1 MLKLDVATYV
11 AFPAL
16 KASSH
21 SAIHPSIKILDI
33 TKNAC
38 KMASSR
44 LPPGVS
50 TTLRFK
56 PIPALP
62 DNQSF
67 IPSGFHLETKAAAP
81 RSVCLPV
88 PDTTTRLLSQ
98 RCKRAAVVES
108 PKTERGRGRRKK
120 HPRQSKTS
128 SEPERLSATFQRSV
142 PIPKRQFRIHKISET
157 NTELALSLTNVA
169 PSPPPSLLS
178 TVSLLVAA

>member
-1 MLKLDVATYV
+1 MYAQDASESSFLPWGILRVRRVAPRRSTSCCLCFTFCRWPRR
-11 AFPAL
+11 A
-16 KASSH
+16 K
-21 SAIHPSIKILDI
+21 SATSDPVNM
-33 TKNAC
+33 T
-38 KMASSR
+38 
-44 LPPGVS
+44 
-50 TTLRFK
+50 
-56 PIPALP
+56 LP
-62 DNQSF
+62 DN
-67 IPSGFHLETKAAAP
+67 PSSRQDFTSKRKPP

-157 NTELALSLTNVA
+157 KTELALSLTNVA
-169 PSPPPSLLS
+169 PSPSPSLPPPPSLLS
-178 TVSLLVAA
+178 VSLLVAA